1 MKFAHYH
8 ETVLEQWINDQYRS
22 NQILSADDLDIS
34 RIAAMFS
41 VDLCF
46 DICRSFSDNN
56 EGVIILDKRESLIR
70 SRMVFFHE
78 LCHVLRHVG
87 DQRKMPELFRD
98 AQEADANAFLLYA
111 SMPFY
116 MIDKLN
122 LPVHQ
127 NDVIDFLASTFDVP
141 MKLAKERLEQIQRR
155 EFQGIMMAAAKQH
168 GLRKHTESAGTPPP
182 PETKIYAY
190 YDPTGEFDAPSQL
203 IVEVDT
209 ETMLN
214 HDEIIFAPDGP
225 FERIEENQLDVFDD
239 SKPVLFADMTVRDDK
254 IGVRL
259 SNLAARYRNAVHKF
273 VIQKKEIEEVL
284 HFHGAF

>member
-34 RIAAMFS
+34 RIAAMFG
-41 VDLCF
+41 VDLGF

-87 DQRKMPELFRD
+87 DQRKMPELFLE

-116 MIDKLN
+116 MIHELR
-122 LPVHQ
+122 LPILQ
-127 NDVIDFLASTFDVP
+127 NDVIEYLASTFQVP
-141 MKLAKERLEQIQRR
+141 MKLARDRLEQIQRR

-168 GLRKHTESAGTPPP
+168 GLRKHTEPAGTP
-182 PETKIYAY
+182 A
-190 YDPTGEFDAPSQL
+190 S
-203 IVEVDT
+203 
-209 ETMLN
+209 
-214 HDEIIFAPDGP
+214 
-225 FERIEENQLDVFDD
+225 
-239 SKPVLFADMTVRDDK
+239 
-254 IGVRL
+254 
-259 SNLAARYRNAVHKF
+259 
-273 VIQKKEIEEVL
+273 
-284 HFHGAF
+284 

>member
-1 MKFAHYH
+1 MKFTHYH
-8 ETVLEQWINDQYRS
+8 ETVLEQWINDRYRNNHLES
-22 NQILSADDLDIS
+22 PEDLDIV
-34 RIAAMFS
+34 RIAEMFGVGLS
-41 VDLCF
+41 F
-46 DICRSFSDNN
+46 DNCKSFSEND
-56 EGVIILDKRESLIR
+56 EGVIILDKRESPIR
-70 SRMVFFHE
+70 QRMVFFHE

-98 AQEADANAFLLYA
+98 AQESDANAFLLYA

-116 MIDKLN
+116 MIDRLS
-122 LPVHQ
+122 LPVLQ
-127 NDVIDFLASTFDVP
+127 NDVIEFLASTFDVSP
-141 MKLAKERLEQIQRR
+141 KLAKERLEQIQRR
-155 EFQGIMMAAAKQH
+155 EFQGIMMDAAKRH
-168 GLRKHTESAGTPPP
+168 GLRKHTESVGTPP

-239 SKPVLFADMTVRDDK
+239 SKPVLFADMTLRDDK

-259 SNLAARYRNAVHKF
+259 SSLAARYRNAVHKF
-273 VIQKKEIEEVL
+273 VIQMKEIEEVL